1 VIAINTAMRAEAQ
14 GIGFAIPI
22 DTAKAIKDRLA
33 RGEKIAHPYLG
44 IRMLTLTPA
53 VAKQLNNDPNTP
65 FQAPEIAG
73 VLVVQVLPNSPA
85 AKAGLRLGDAIVEV
99 DGQAVTTADRL
110 QDLVAKSRIGQPL
123 QFKVQRD
130 RQIERLSVRPSELKD
145 VPQD

>member
-1 VIAINTAMRAEAQ
+1 
-14 GIGFAIPI
+14 
-22 DTAKAIKDRLA
+22 
-33 RGEKIAHPYLG
+33 
-44 IRMLTLTPA
+44 MLTLTPA

-65 FQAPEIAG
+65 FKAPEIAG
-73 VLVVQVLPNSPA
+73 VLVVQVVPDSPA
-85 AKAGLRLGDAIVEV
+85 AKAGLRLGDTIVEM